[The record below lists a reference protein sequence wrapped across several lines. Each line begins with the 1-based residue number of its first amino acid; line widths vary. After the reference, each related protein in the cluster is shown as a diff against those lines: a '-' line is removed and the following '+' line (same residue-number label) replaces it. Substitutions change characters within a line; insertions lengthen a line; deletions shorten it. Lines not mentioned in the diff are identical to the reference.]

1 MYCENCGNQIKDGA
15 LFCNKCG
22 TKVDYSEDESV
33 VQEQHSQQHT
43 LESNSSVYVEVQK
56 KRKVWPIWIGVITGV
71 VVIAAVIARIVFL
84 ILLGF
89 VVRNFVDNVA
99 KII

>member
-71 VVIAAVIARIVFL
+71 VVIAAVIAFFL
-84 ILLGF
+84 IFNGQKTAD
-89 VVRNFVDNVA
+89 NFYVS
-99 KII
+99 

>member
-33 VQEQHSQQHT
+33 VQEQHSQQQKNFLT
-43 LESNSSVYVEVQK
+43 VYNDAVFSEEV
-56 KRKVWPIWIGVITGV
+56 
-71 VVIAAVIARIVFL
+71 A
-84 ILLGF
+84 
-89 VVRNFVDNVA
+89 
-99 KII
+99 

>member
-56 KRKVWPIWIGVITGV
+56 KTKSMAHLDWCYNGCCGDSGCYS
-71 VVIAAVIARIVFL
+71 
-84 ILLGF
+84 LLLDLQ
-89 VVRNFVDNVA
+89 RTKDC
-99 KII
+99 